1 MSIRD
6 EADLKG
12 IIEASRVARHLRE
25 LLQKH
30 CVPGTTTV
38 HLEDLCRRE
47 LRALGAVSA
56 PQKYY
61 QAPSAAFYSVNHCV
75 VHGLPSRTELAA
87 GDLVKI
93 DVTPEYHGYIADTA
107 CTVVVG
113 APNEGSLAQK
123 LASTAKSAL
132 DVALAECLPGRRVR
146 RLGRAIEKRVN
157 LDGFFVFTE
166 LTGHGVGRA
175 IHEEPSVPNYEDP
188 RVRDVLTEGL
198 VIAIEP
204 MIAHRRA
211 GLRTRRDGWSIEAP
225 QGTLTAHHEHTV
237 LITAQGP
244 VVLT

>member
-12 IIEASRVARHLRE
+12 IIEASQVARHLRE

-30 CVPGTTTV
+30 CVAGTTTAY
-38 HLEDLCRRE
+38 LEDLCRRE

-61 QAPSAAFYSVNHCV
+61 KAPSAAFYSVNHCV
-75 VHGLPSRTELAA
+75 VHGLPSRTELAT

-113 APNEGSLAQK
+113 TANEGSMAQR

-132 DVALAECLPGRRVR
+132 DVALA
-146 RLGRAIEKRVN
+146 IY
-157 LDGFFVFTE
+157 
-166 LTGHGVGRA
+166 
-175 IHEEPSVPNYEDP
+175 EEPSVPNYEDP

-204 MIAHRRA
+204 MIAHRRV
-211 GLRTRRDGWSIEAP
+211 GLRTRGDGWSIEAP

-244 VVLT
+244 VVLTA